1 MPKRNKDAAER
12 KNIMQQLDNISSRL
26 AAAQSEFNST
36 CEPEL
41 IEASVYEINSLNS
54 RYAYLLRR
62 AKELNITHIP
72 SRKGYPQ

>member
-12 KNIMQQLDNISSRL
+12 KNIMQQLDSISSRL
-26 AAAQSEFNST
+26 AAAQNEFNST
-36 CEPEL
+36 SEPEL

-72 SRKGYPQ
+72 SGKGFSQ